1 MRTGSGLLGGLSGR
15 GLGGGLLGAG
25 QELSLPLGQWLGL
38 GGDVDL
44 LAGATQAGGAV
55 QKTLRGGV
63 GNNARQQRYGPDGV
77 VIAGNAVGDLIGVAV
92 GVKDRNNGDIELP
105 GLGNGQVLLL
115 GCNLR

>member
-1 MRTGSGLLGGLSGR
+1 MRTGSGLLGGLSGRGLGR

-55 QKTLRGGV
+55 QKLS
-63 GNNARQQRYGPDGV
+63 
-77 VIAGNAVGDLIGVAV
+77 LIH
-92 GVKDRNNGDIELP
+92 I
-105 GLGNGQVLLL
+105 
-115 GCNLR
+115 